1 MVYVWACKSF
11 YIHPLPLRDYINGL
25 RVGVQVFLYTPFT
38 PSGLHK
44 WFTCGGARRG
54 AAMSSHLTP
63 PGQDY
68 FGIRRG
74 LLMLFYSKK
83 YLTIA
88 LDLL

>member
-1 MVYVWACKSF
+1 MLPSIQQLSKIVNNFFRVGVWAEWF
-11 YIHPLPLRDYINGL
+11 
-25 RVGVQVFLYTPFT
+25 VQVFLYTPFT

-54 AAMSSHLTP
+54 PAMSSHLTP

>member
-1 MVYVWACKSF
+1 MVYVWGSPARAGDVKSF
-11 YIHPLPLRDYINGL
+11 N
-25 RVGVQVFLYTPFT
+25 
-38 PSGLHK
+38 
-44 WFTCGGARRG
+44 
-54 AAMSSHLTP
+54 P